1 MIVFK
6 LVMKPDDPG
15 YMYSFN
21 PYNRMYTYF
30 IHAPYQIDGEYDHP
44 ETGDPTG
51 YYTWN
56 TIFWDSQFNVGDI
69 LDIRYA
75 NPIQLGTETFTFS
88 TVAKATTTDYTLD
101 NVSVYPNP
109 YYGYH
114 DMESSRS
121 EKYVSFNNLPE
132 NATLDIY
139 SLGGVFV
146 KFKSQYLSEYSNGQH
161 VKWDLNN
168 QYGYPVASGMYII
181 RVSADGK
188 DDKILKLALVQETQ
202 VLKYY

>member
-6 LVMKPDDPG
+6 LDGNPDDPG

-146 KFKSQYLSEYSNGQH
+146 RSLNHSTSSEYSNGQH
-161 VKWDLNN
+161 VN
-168 QYGYPVASGMYII
+168 GI
-181 RVSADGK
+181 
-188 DDKILKLALVQETQ
+188 
-202 VLKYY
+202 